1 MGKSKPPALIKRL
14 QLKEFT
20 QPDIIQV
27 KYPLF
32 LCHGFGALGSLM
44 KPSPLHD
51 PAMLMREHGVIA
63 FAPNVVPYASI
74 ETRAKN
80 WVRLINKVCDDHGF
94 EKVNVVAHSMG
105 GLDMRYALSHLGI
118 ADKVASLTT
127 LATPHHGTFL
137 ADLIL
142 KTPEI
147 ITEKLSDVVDWFGD
161 SVYPNEKSQ
170 VLSSVEQLCR
180 SYIQEEFNPNTPDV
194 EGFPYFSYSAAVG
207 KGTDFS
213 INPVFLFQNTQIF
226 AKEDVNDSFVS
237 VKSAQWGEHLGTV
250 PLSHMHQ
257 INVQVSKEFKP
268 IYNDFWVEVLKMLK
282 EKGF

>member
-1 MGKSKPPALIKRL
+1 MSKGNTSALLKRL
-14 QLKEFT
+14 ELKEFT
-20 QPDIIQV
+20 QPEIIQV

-32 LCHGFGALGSLM
+32 LCHGFGAIGSLV

-51 PAMLMREHGVIA
+51 PCMLMREHGVIA

-80 WVRLINKVCDDHGF
+80 WVRLINKICDEHGF

-105 GLDMRYALSHLGI
+105 GLDMRFALTHLDI

-127 LATPHHGTFL
+127 VATPHHGTFL

-147 ITEKLSDVVDWFGD
+147 ITEKLSDIVDWFGN
-161 SVYPNEKSQ
+161 SVYPREKSE

-180 SYIQEEFNPNTPDV
+180 NYVQEEFNPNTPNLKH
-194 EGFPYFSYSAAVG
+194 FPYFSYSAAVG
-207 KGTDFS
+207 KGTDYS
-213 INPVFLFQNTQIF
+213 INPVFMFQNTQIYG
-226 AKEDVNDSFVS
+226 KEDINDSFVS
-237 VKSAQWGEHLGTV
+237 AKSAQWGEHLGTI
-250 PLSHMHQ
+250 PLSHMNQ
-257 INVQVSKEFKP
+257 INVQVSKENKP
-268 IYNDFWVEVLKMLK
+268 KYRDFWIDVVKRLRD
-282 EKGF
+282 KGF